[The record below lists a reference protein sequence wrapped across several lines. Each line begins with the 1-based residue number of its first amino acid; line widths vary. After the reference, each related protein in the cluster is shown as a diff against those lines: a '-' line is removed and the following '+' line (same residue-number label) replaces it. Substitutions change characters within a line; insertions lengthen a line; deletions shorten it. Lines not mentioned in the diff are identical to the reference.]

1 MSYTMNKV
9 ITAFTGDNAFLDND
23 YTCRVNYNG
32 VVYNC
37 VTTAYLAQKLL
48 YPEARNEFSELN
60 ASEARGVISKLPC
73 ISEKSW
79 NDSKDTVLLDAIRA
93 KFEPL
98 DMQEKLKST
107 EGYFIGD
114 VTKSDELFEKTCSSL
129 MVVRDGILEKS
140 SEGFRDSFDGLI

>member
-1 MSYTMNKV
+1 MSYTMDKV
-9 ITAFTGDNAFLDND
+9 IKEFTGDNAFLDND

-48 YPEARNEFSELN
+48 YPEARDEFSELN
-60 ASEARGVISKLPC
+60 ADEARGVISKLPC

-79 NDSKDTVLLDAIRA
+79 AEAKDMVLLDAIRA

-98 DMQEKLKST
+98 DMQEKLKGT

-114 VTKSDELFEKTCSSL
+114 VFKDDEMFEKTCASL
-129 MVVRDGILEKS
+129 MTVRDNVLGKP
-140 SEGFRDSFDGLI
+140 SEGFCDSFEGII

>member
-1 MSYTMNKV
+1 MSYTMDKV
-9 ITAFTGDNAFLDND
+9 IKDFTGDNAFLDND

-48 YPEARNEFSELN
+48 YPEARDEFSELN
-60 ASEARGVISKLPC
+60 AEEARGVISKLPC

-79 NDSKDTVLLDAIRA
+79 VEAKDTVLFDAIRA

-98 DMQEKLKST
+98 DMQEKLKGT

-114 VTKSDELFEKTCSSL
+114 VTRDDELFEKTCASIML
-129 MVVRDGILEKS
+129 VRDNVLGKP
-140 SEGFRDSFDGLI
+140 SEGFCDSFEGII